1 MNIRESMEQRE
12 QKMLSP
18 YAALSLCSRGRERQ
32 EEECD
37 VRTVY
42 QRDRDRILHSK
53 AFRRMKDKTQVFVAP
68 QGDHYRTRLTHTLEV
83 SQIARTIAK
92 ALRLNEDLVEAIA
105 LGHDLGHTPFGH
117 AGERALDA
125 VNPDGF
131 AHYKQS
137 VRVAQVLEKNG
148 EGLNL
153 TWEVRD
159 GILNHRTSGNPSTLE
174 GQVVRLSDKI
184 AYIHHDMDDAQRA
197 GIISEDDIPVT
208 LRMLLGYTTRERLN
222 TFVHDVIENSLE
234 QDTIKMSAEIYEALK
249 HLADRAGV
257 QLPKIEYSGEAKKKA
272 ERRAALLEINKLAAG
287 YFYYQLRRESG
298 RQAHEYLTGRG
309 LSEETI
315 RKFGL
320 GYSDKYSDDLYKY
333 LKSKN
338 YSDELLRDSGL
349 FNVDERRGM
358 YDKFWNRVI
367 FPIMDVNNRVIGFG
381 GRVMGDGK
389 PKYLNSPETTIFDK
403 SRNLYGLNV
412 ARTTRKNYLILCE
425 GYMDVISMHQAGFT
439 NAVASLGTA
448 LTSGHASLLKRY
460 TQEVLLLYDSDDAG
474 VRAALRA
481 IPILRE
487 AGVSSRVVNLKPHKD
502 PDEFIKALGAEE
514 FEKRL
519 EQAMDSFMFRIHM
532 AEREFPM
539 EEPQGQNRFFERC
552 AQMLLELSDE
562 LERNLYIEAIVKDY
576 RSSGISVENLKKRVG
591 ALAMKGT
598 PAEQRIQPKPVGA
611 GQQKKKESAA
621 EKAQKLMLT
630 WLVTYPG
637 IFDTVEKYIQP
648 SDFVV
653 PLYRQVAEMLY
664 QQHRDGDVNPARLM
678 NAFIDSEEQREVS
691 SLFNATI
698 HLETPEEQNRAFSDA
713 VIRIKDESL
722 KERNRTWDP
731 TDIQGLQELVKAKKE
746 LEELGR
752 KRQQL
757 HISFE

>member
-1 MNIRESMEQRE
+1 MRYSDDII
-12 QKMLSP
+12 
-18 YAALSLCSRGRERQ
+18 
-32 EEECD
+32 EE
-37 VRTVY
+37 V
-42 QRDRDRILHSK
+42 
-53 AFRRMKDKTQVFVAP
+53 RMKNDIVDV
-68 QGDHYRTRLTHTLEV
+68 V
-83 SQIARTIAK
+83 SQYVK
-92 ALRLNEDLVEAIA
+92 LNRRGNTYFGLCPFHNEK
-105 LGHDLGHTPFGH
+105 TPSFSVTPSKQMYYCFGCG
-117 AGERALDA
+117 AG
-125 VNPDGF
+125 
-131 AHYKQS
+131 
-137 VRVAQVLEKNG
+137 
-148 EGLNL
+148 
-153 TWEVRD
+153 
-159 GILNHRTSGNPSTLE
+159 GNVYNFVME
-174 GQVVRLSDKI
+174 
-184 AYIHHDMDDAQRA
+184 Y
-197 GIISEDDIPVT
+197 EN
-208 LRMLLGYTTRERLN
+208 YT
-222 TFVHDVIENSLE
+222 FG
-234 QDTIKMSAEIYEALK
+234 EALQ

-257 QLPKIEYSGEAKKKA
+257 QLPKIEYSREAKEKA
-272 ERRAALLEINKLAAG
+272 EKRATLLEINKLAAS
-287 YFYYQLRRESG
+287 YFYYQLRRENGS
-298 RQAHEYLTGRG
+298 QAYAYLINRG
-309 LSEETI
+309 VSEDTI
-315 RKFGL
+315 KKFGL
-320 GYSDKYSDDLYKY
+320 GYSDKYSDDLYKF

-338 YSDELLRDSGL
+338 YSDDLLRESGL
-349 FNVDERRGM
+349 FNVDERHGM

-389 PKYLNSPETTIFDK
+389 PKYLNSPETKIFDK
-403 SRNLYGLNV
+403 SRNLYGLNI

-487 AGVSSRVVNLKPHKD
+487 AGITSRVVSLKPHKD
-502 PDEFIKALGAEE
+502 PDEFIKALGGEE

-519 EQAMDSFMFRIHM
+519 ERAMDSFMFRIHM
-532 AEREFPM
+532 SQKEFTM

-576 RSSGISVENLKKRVG
+576 RGYGISVEDLRKRVNTL
-591 ALAMKGT
+591 ALKGT
-598 PAEQRIQPKPVGA
+598 PAEQRVQPKTTGA
-611 GQQKKKESAA
+611 QPKKRDSAS

-637 IFDTVEKYIQP
+637 IFDTVVRYIQP

-664 QQHRDGDVNPARLM
+664 QQHEEGDVNPARLM

-713 VIRIKDESL
+713 VLRIRDESL
-722 KERNRTWDP
+722 KEKNKTLDP
-731 TDIQGLQELVKAKKE
+731 ADMKGLQELVKAKKD
-746 LEELGR
+746 LEDLRR